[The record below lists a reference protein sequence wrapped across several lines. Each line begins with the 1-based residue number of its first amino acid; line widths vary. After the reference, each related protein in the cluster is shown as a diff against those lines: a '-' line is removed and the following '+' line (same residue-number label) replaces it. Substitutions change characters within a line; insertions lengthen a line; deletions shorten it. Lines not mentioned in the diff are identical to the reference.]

1 MEGQKTIHCMFHHG
15 SRSKAPKD
23 DLGHQDIIFVKTL
36 SILHGL
42 QFRNGVQPWKHSFL
56 NTFREVWEMA
66 FFVMSE
72 NLYVHEISISQNA
85 L

>member
-1 MEGQKTIHCMFHHG
+1 MFHHG

-42 QFRNGVQPWKHSFL
+42 QFRNGVQP
-56 NTFREVWEMA
+56 
-66 FFVMSE
+66 
-72 NLYVHEISISQNA
+72 
-85 L
+85 